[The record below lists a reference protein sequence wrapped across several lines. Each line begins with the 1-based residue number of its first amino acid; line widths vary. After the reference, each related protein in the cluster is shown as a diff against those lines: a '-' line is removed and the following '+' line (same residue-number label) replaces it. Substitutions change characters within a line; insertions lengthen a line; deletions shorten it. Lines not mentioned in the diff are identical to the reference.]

1 MALRRIEKVLGCAAI
16 AAATASLGCGCS
28 ISSVSNSNAI
38 APRDLTTSNS
48 NAVASASAAN
58 TPNLLEP
65 ERYFVNITATLES
78 RSAAGQSLSFT
89 FAKLGGDRRWSFQL
103 TQTPITYLEKSGLK
117 YLVVPTLGQYAEIVP
132 GESGFQPSELMTPNL
147 AWARLKSR
155 PAEKLGVEPVNG
167 RTAVKYSFRPA
178 SAGADKNEF
187 LLVDQETGLAI
198 RSELNPVGE
207 KDASGARLI
216 VDARDLQLNPDS
228 RQFDVPEGMKK
239 VAVERLTPQIR
250 SLIEALRGYSVFY

>member
-1 MALRRIEKVLGCAAI
+1 MALRWTEKVLGCAAI
-16 AAATASLGCGCS
+16 AAAIASPGCRS
-28 ISSVSNSNAI
+28 SSVNNSNSI
-38 APRDLTTSNS
+38 AARDLKTSNS
-48 NAVASASAAN
+48 NAVASASASN

-65 ERYFVNITATLES
+65 ERYLVNITATLES
-78 RSAAGQSLSFT
+78 KGAAAQSLSFA

-117 YLVVPTLGQYAEIVP
+117 YLVVPTLGQYAEIMP

-155 PAEKLGVEPVNG
+155 PAEKLGAEPVNG
-167 RTAVKYSFRPA
+167 RTAIKYSFRPA
-178 SAGADKNEF
+178 SGGADKSEF

-198 RSELNPVGE
+198 RSELNPVSE
-207 KDASGARLI
+207 KEASGNRLI

-239 VAVERLTPQIR
+239 VTAERLRPQI
-250 SLIEALRGYSVFY
+250 STLVEALRVYSVFY

>member
-1 MALRRIEKVLGCAAI
+1 MALRWTEKVLGCAAI
-16 AAATASLGCGCS
+16 AAAIASPGCRS
-28 ISSVSNSNAI
+28 SSVSNSNSI
-38 APRDLTTSNS
+38 APRDLKTSNS

-65 ERYFVNITATLES
+65 ERYLVNITATIES
-78 RSAAGQSLSFT
+78 KNSAAQSLSLT
-89 FAKLGGDRRWSFQL
+89 FAKLGADRRWSFQ

-117 YLVVPTLGQYAEIVP
+117 YLVVPTLGQYAEIIP

-147 AWARLKSR
+147 AWSRLKSR

-167 RTAVKYSFRPA
+167 RTAIKYSFRPV
-178 SAGADKNEF
+178 SAGAEKSEF

-198 RSELNPVGE
+198 RSELNPVSE
-207 KDASGARLI
+207 KEASGNRLI

-239 VAVERLTPQIR
+239 VTAERMKPQIR
-250 SLIEALRGYSVFY
+250 SLIEALRVYSAFY

>member
-1 MALRRIEKVLGCAAI
+1 MALRWTETILGFAAI
-16 AAATASLGCGCS
+16 VASIVSAGCTS
-28 ISSVSNSNAI
+28 PTVSNANSV
-38 APRDLTTSNS
+38 APSGPRTGNSNS
-48 NAVASASAAN
+48 APAVTAAN
-58 TPNLLEP
+58 TPNVLEP
-65 ERYFVNITATLES
+65 DRYLVRLTATLEGKG
-78 RSAAGQSLSFT
+78 ATAQSLSFT
-89 FAKLGGDRRWSFQL
+89 FAKLGADRLWSFQL

-117 YLVVPTLGQYAEIVP
+117 YLVVPTLGRYAEIMP
-132 GESGFQPSELMTPNL
+132 GESGLQPSELMTPNL

-155 PAEKLGVEPVNG
+155 PAEHLGVEPVNG

-178 SAGADKNEF
+178 SAGADKSEF

-207 KDASGARLI
+207 KDASGNRLI

-239 VAVERLTPQIR
+239 VTAEQLRPQIK
-250 SLIEALRGYSVFY
+250 SLVEALRVYTEFY